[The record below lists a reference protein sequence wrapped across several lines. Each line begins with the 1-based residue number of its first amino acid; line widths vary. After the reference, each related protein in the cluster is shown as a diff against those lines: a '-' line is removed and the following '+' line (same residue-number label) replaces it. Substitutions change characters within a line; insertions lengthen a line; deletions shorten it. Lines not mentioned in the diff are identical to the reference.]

1 MKYVADL
8 PWDKWHN
15 QLTISS
21 LYNQDKDK
29 DESNLLRGL
38 VVLLPELQQLGTVV
52 PLNISEVLTSL
63 SGLLWSLSGEWGQ
76 TINGMADNSLL
87 QMYQYR
93 YIFHIG

>member
-1 MKYVADL
+1 MKYAADL
-8 PWDKWHN
+8 PWDKWQN

-29 DESNLLRGL
+29 DESDLLRGL
-38 VVLLPELQQLGTVV
+38 AVLLPELQQLGTVV

-63 SGLLWSLSGEWGQ
+63 AGHLWSLSGKWDCK
-76 TINGMADNSLL
+76 INGMADNSFL

-93 YIFHIG
+93 YLLVNE